1 VRVAQTVPTISN
13 QRVQLTLDVLNFG
26 NLLNRSWGV
35 SEIVNNQSDPLLRVN
50 SNTPDVNGRVELSPF
65 TAGRQVFQQSN
76 LGSRYQIQLGAR
88 YLF

>member
-1 VRVAQTVPTISN
+1 VAN

-26 NLLNRSWGV
+26 NLLNRNWGFNESV
-35 SEIVNNQSDPLLRVN
+35 ANQSDPLLRVT
-50 SNTPDVNGRVELSPF
+50 SNTPNVNGRVELAPF
-65 TAGRQVFQQSN
+65 AAGRQVFQPSN